1 LVIEEATMR
10 RLHVAAWGIGFAALA
25 IGTSV
30 VAIAQ
35 SPLTPLD
42 ISVRKQKSG
51 TAYLITVTPQGSAL
65 ASQERRQFRVDLTDL
80 VSAGVTIREIHAPA
94 PWECK
99 AALPL
104 RGPEIFTCT
113 FLAPVGTTFPANQR
127 LPQIRVVYSGQATP
141 NTSKNCVFAQL
152 FNNASGAFLPVPD
165 PFAVNNYSCI

>member
-1 LVIEEATMR
+1 MSR
-10 RLHVAAWGIGFAALA
+10 PYMAAWGIGLAALA
-25 IGTSV
+25 IGMSL
-30 VAIAQ
+30 VAAAQ
-35 SPLTPLD
+35 SSLTPLD
-42 ISVRKQKSG
+42 ISVRKQKG
-51 TAYLITVTPQGSAL
+51 ATFYLITVTPQGSAL

-80 VSAGVTIREIHAPA
+80 VSSGVTIREIHAPA

-104 RGPEIFTCT
+104 RGPETFTCT